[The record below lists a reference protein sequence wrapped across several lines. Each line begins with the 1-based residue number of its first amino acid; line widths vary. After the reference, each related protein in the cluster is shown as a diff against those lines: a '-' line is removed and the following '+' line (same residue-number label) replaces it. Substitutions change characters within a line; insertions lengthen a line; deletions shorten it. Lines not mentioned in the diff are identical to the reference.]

1 MAFQPQTTPQS
12 PTTSPYFSPY
22 MHGGENSTVPLELI
36 YGLDEYAGYQGL
48 NLCAMMTSGGGL
60 VAGPITSPMDVTPR
74 DGLDPHL
81 SKAFI
86 QNNRSNVRRRMQ
98 NREAQRRFRE
108 RREQEQKTLQQV
120 ADDLRTEYLALC
132 DQHAKSTTEVS
143 RLLEENDALRSEVK
157 NLRQRWR
164 LMLAVLQWPE
174 DSHPPSSPGGDAA
187 FFDDVRRC
195 LGRLADKPSPHS
207 PS

>member
-1 MAFQPQTTPQS
+1 MDGTP
-12 PTTSPYFSPY
+12 
-22 MHGGENSTVPLELI
+22 G
-36 YGLDEYAGYQGL
+36 
-48 NLCAMMTSGGGL
+48 
-60 VAGPITSPMDVTPR
+60 

-81 SKAFI
+81 SKA
-86 QNNRSNVRRRMQ
+86 NNRGNVRRRMQ

-120 ADDLRTEYLALC
+120 ADDLRTEYQALC

-174 DSHPPSSPGGDAA
+174 DSRKPSSPGGDAA
-187 FFDDVRRC
+187 FFDDIRRC
-195 LGRLADKPSPHS
+195 LEHLADKPSPHS
-207 PS
+207 PR

>member
-1 MAFQPQTTPQS
+1 M
-12 PTTSPYFSPY
+12 
-22 MHGGENSTVPLELI
+22 L
-36 YGLDEYAGYQGL
+36 
-48 NLCAMMTSGGGL
+48 TSGGGL
-60 VAGPITSPMDVTPR
+60 VAGPITPPMDDTAR

-86 QNNRSNVRRRMQ
+86 QNNRTNVRRRMQ

-120 ADDLRTEYLALC
+120 ADDLRTEYQALR

-143 RLLEENDALRSEVK
+143 RLLGENDALRSEVK

-164 LMLAVLQWPE
+164 LVLAILQWPE
-174 DSHPPSSPGGDAA
+174 DSHKPSSPGGDAA
-187 FFDDVRRC
+187 FSDHVRHC
-195 LGRLADKPSPHS
+195 LGHLADEPSPHS